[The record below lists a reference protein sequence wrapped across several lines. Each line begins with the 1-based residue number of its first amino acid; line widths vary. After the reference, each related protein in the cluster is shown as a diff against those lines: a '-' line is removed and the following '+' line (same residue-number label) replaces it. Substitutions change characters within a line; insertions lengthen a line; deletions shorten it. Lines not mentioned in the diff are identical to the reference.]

1 MSESR
6 AVPARRARN
15 KEIDMAAKKKQK
27 QAAADG
33 KPVKVKKKKT
43 SRGK

>member
-1 MSESR
+1 MRVPGARPRRSEM
-6 AVPARRARN
+6 P
-15 KEIDMAAKKKQK
+15 AKKKQK
-27 QAAADG
+27 QAAATG